1 MLAFL
6 NMYFMFAYITGRNLF
21 DKPLSPNEEKFYIE
35 EYEKGSTEAK
45 NILIEKNLRLVAHI
59 VKKYAS
65 ICKDSEDLISIGTI
79 GLIKAVSS
87 YNSSKNVKLATYAA
101 KCIDNEILMYLRA
114 GKKYNSDLY
123 LEEPIG
129 NDNEGNEIVMMDII
143 SGSTEDIEE
152 SIYKKQQ
159 IEILF
164 NKLDVLDE
172 REKEIIIMRYGLF
185 NTDEMTQI
193 EIAKKMG
200 ISRSY
205 VSRIE
210 KKALEK
216 LKKCFEF

>member
-35 EYEKGSTEAK
+35 EYEKGSVEAK

-59 VKKYAS
+59 VKKYES
-65 ICKDSEDLISIGTI
+65 SCKDSEDLISIGTI

>member
-35 EYEKGSTEAK
+35 EYEKGSVEAK

-65 ICKDSEDLISIGTI
+65 SCKDSEDLISIGTI

>member
-21 DKPLSPNEEKFYIE
+21 DKTLSPNEEKFYIE
-35 EYEKGSTEAK
+35 EYEKGSVEAK

-59 VKKYAS
+59 VKKYES
-65 ICKDSEDLISIGTI
+65 SCKDSEDLISIGTI

>member
-65 ICKDSEDLISIGTI
+65 SCKDSEDLISIGTI

>member
-6 NMYFMFAYITGRNLF
+6 NMYFMFAYVTGRNLF

-45 NILIEKNLRLVAHI
+45 NILIEKNLRLVAHV

-65 ICKDSEDLISIGTI
+65 SCKDSEDLISIGTI

-129 NDNEGNEIVMMDII
+129 SDNEGNEIVMMDII
-143 SGSTEDIEE
+143 SSNTEDIEE

-164 NKLDVLDE
+164 DKLDILDE

>member
-6 NMYFMFAYITGRNLF
+6 NMYFMFAYITGRNIF

-45 NILIEKNLRLVAHI
+45 NILIEKNLRLVAHV

-65 ICKDSEDLISIGTI
+65 SCKDSEDLISIGTI

-129 NDNEGNEIVMMDII
+129 SDNEGNEIVMMDII
-143 SGSTEDIEE
+143 SGNTEDIEE

-164 NKLDVLDE
+164 NKLDILDE

>member
-35 EYEKGSTEAK
+35 EYEKGSVEAK

-65 ICKDSEDLISIGTI
+65 SCKDSEDLISIGTI

-129 NDNEGNEIVMMDII
+129 NDNEGNEIVMLDII

>member
-59 VKKYAS
+59 VKKYES
-65 ICKDSEDLISIGTI
+65 SCKDSEDLISIGTI

-164 NKLDVLDE
+164 NKLDVLDGE
-172 REKEIIIMRYGLF
+172 
-185 NTDEMTQI
+185 
-193 EIAKKMG
+193 
-200 ISRSY
+200 
-205 VSRIE
+205 
-210 KKALEK
+210 
-216 LKKCFEF
+216 

>member
-59 VKKYAS
+59 VKKYES
-65 ICKDSEDLISIGTI
+65 SCKDSEDLISIGTI

>member
-45 NILIEKNLRLVAHI
+45 NILIEKNLRLVAYV

-65 ICKDSEDLISIGTI
+65 SCKDSEDLISIGTI

-129 NDNEGNEIVMMDII
+129 SDNEGNEIVMMDII
-143 SGSTEDIEE
+143 SNNAEDIEE

-164 NKLDVLDE
+164 DKLDILDE

-193 EIAKKMG
+193 EIAKKLG

-216 LKKCFEF
+216 LKKCFEP

>member
-35 EYEKGSTEAK
+35 EYEKGSVEAK

-59 VKKYAS
+59 VKKYVS
-65 ICKDSEDLISIGTI
+65 SCKDSEDLISIGTI

-193 EIAKKMG
+193 EIAKKIG